1 MQLYPGSFAT
11 EVQVARAYDLVA
23 LKCHGQA
30 AITNFPISDYE
41 QDLEQ
46 QKSVTTEDL
55 VQQLRR
61 QGQASNQNSSMYRGV
76 HKNHRGK
83 WRARFSLVLWR
94 LFWCIN
100 DRVIRHEMPVCL
112 ACSKQLPP
120 FASICLTAVDANT
133 VPLVC
138 WSNVVLGAVS
148 LLLSVVT
155 GRVRAG

>member
-1 MQLYPGSFAT
+1 MQVYLGSFAT
-11 EVQVARAYDLVA
+11 EVQAARAYDLAA

-46 QKSVTTEDL
+46 QKSVTMEDL

-61 QGQASNQNSSMYRGV
+61 QGNASNQNSSMYRGV
-76 HKNHRGK
+76 KKKQCGK
-83 WRARFSLVLWR
+83 WQARFSQVLWR

-112 ACSKQLPP
+112 ACSKQLPA
-120 FASICLTAVDANT
+120 FASIF
-133 VPLVC
+133 
-138 WSNVVLGAVS
+138 
-148 LLLSVVT
+148 
-155 GRVRAG
+155 